1 MAICT
6 VANYAVVDISPLE
19 LQMINGTAVSVPATK

>member
-6 VANYAVVDISPLE
+6 VANYAVVDISDTE
-19 LQMINGTAVSVPATK
+19 KQMINGTAVSAPAAK